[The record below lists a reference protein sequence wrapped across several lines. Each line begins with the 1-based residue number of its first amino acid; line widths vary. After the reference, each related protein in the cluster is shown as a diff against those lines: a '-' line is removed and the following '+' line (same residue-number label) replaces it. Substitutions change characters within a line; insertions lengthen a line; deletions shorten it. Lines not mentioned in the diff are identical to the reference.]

1 MQTEGTAQHRA
12 HGTNRTYS
20 LPKPKLVCSIYCGM
34 EMKNNTNLSIQNE
47 MLRRRGTVRPYG
59 EETKW
64 TARERRWSYRRI
76 SSIVVR
82 VAHQPQYLYHP
93 LGDGGKFCVQSKHR
107 HQRFIR
113 VSKQANSDTDLSK
126 LLQCYIDS
134 CFASWFGLQLCIHDW
149 NIHMLLMHAG

>member
-1 MQTEGTAQHRA
+1 MQTEGHSTAQSPRDKQNVQPTQTQA
-12 HGTNRTYS
+12 CLFDLLWYGDEDS
-20 LPKPKLVCSIYCGM
+20 LAF
-34 EMKNNTNLSIQNE
+34 KNNTNLSIQNE

-126 LLQCYIDS
+126 LLQC
-134 CFASWFGLQLCIHDW
+134 FASWFGLHS
-149 NIHMLLMHAG
+149 

>member
-1 MQTEGTAQHRA
+1 MQVNFANRGHSTAQSPRDKQNVQPTQTQA
-12 HGTNRTYS
+12 CLFDLLWYGDEDS
-20 LPKPKLVCSIYCGM
+20 LAF
-34 EMKNNTNLSIQNE
+34 KNNTNLSIQNE

-126 LLQCYIDS
+126 LLQCYIGS
-134 CFASWFGLQLCIHDW
+134 MLC
-149 NIHMLLMHAG
+149 